1 MHKIGTLL
9 TDTQAKGFASK
20 LARCGIEHAFE
31 LIRTEE
37 GERFG
42 VIILNESDTNKAQKL
57 LIEFERSPKNAPADP
72 VIYAPGIDKKM
83 ARKSRL
89 RTKRPVT
96 IALFLICL
104 LSFTV
109 DTIEERQIEV
119 FEKRVDIEM
128 PIITPSMRWLMYD
141 APEAFELTSEFQ
153 MGFANA
159 QSEPKR
165 ALSKEQSTLRS
176 NILKTPY
183 WGGFYQL
190 LLAKF
195 TGQSAPQ
202 ITHPEFTKILEG
214 EVWRFVTPCLL
225 HQDLMH
231 FVFNMIWLLALG
243 GLIERRIGG
252 RYLLV
257 LIGASALFSNTG
269 QYLMSG
275 PMFAGLS
282 GVACAMA
289 GFIFSRKKVAPW
301 EGYTVDTSV
310 LWLFFG
316 YIGILTALQGL
327 FFILALC
334 NLGKLTFH
342 IGNTSHIVGFVTGL
356 LIGRLNKF
364 SWKVR

>member
-1 MHKIGTLL
+1 MHTIGTLL

-20 LARCGIEHAFE
+20 LSQHGIEHVFE
-31 LIRTEE
+31 LVRTDE
-37 GERFG
+37 GERFE
-42 VIILNESDTNKAQKL
+42 VIVLNQADVQKAHKL
-57 LIEFERSPKNAPADP
+57 LEGFESGPKNALADP
-72 VIYAPGIDKKM
+72 IIYAPGIDKRVIK
-83 ARKSRL
+83 KSRL
-89 RTKRPVT
+89 RTRRPVT
-96 IALFLICL
+96 IALFLLCL

-141 APEAFELTSEFQ
+141 APKAFELTSEFQ

-159 QSEPKR
+159 QTEPKR
-165 ALSKEQSTLRS
+165 ALSKEQDALRS
-176 NILKTPY
+176 NILKTPFWTGY
-183 WGGFYQL
+183 YHL
-190 LLAKF
+190 LVSKLTGRKLPPVKEPKF
-195 TGQSAPQ
+195 N
-202 ITHPEFTKILEG
+202 KILEG

-225 HQDLMH
+225 HQDLVH

-252 RYLLV
+252 RYLLA
-257 LIGASALFSNTG
+257 LIGASALLANTG

-289 GFIFSRKKVAPW
+289 GFILSRKKVAPW

-316 YIGILTALQGL
+316 YIGLLTALQGL
-327 FFILALC
+327 FFILALFD
-334 NLGKLTFH
+334 LGKLTFH
-342 IGNTSHIVGFVTGL
+342 IGNTSHVVGFLTGL
-356 LIGRLNKF
+356 AMGRLSKF
-364 SWKVR
+364 AWKVR